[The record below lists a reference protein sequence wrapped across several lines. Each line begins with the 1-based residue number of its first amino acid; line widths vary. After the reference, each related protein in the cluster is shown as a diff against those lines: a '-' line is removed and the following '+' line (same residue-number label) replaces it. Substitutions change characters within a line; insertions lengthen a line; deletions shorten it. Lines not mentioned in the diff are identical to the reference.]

1 MPSTELETT
10 VAADPAGTSS
20 NDAPSADAAPPCA
33 VGRSRNPAGA
43 DGSDA
48 EPDVVLVVAVAPA
61 GRGPAEP
68 VRAPRSAW
76 RPAAME
82 PRSLARPTTSEGP
95 ESDASGSEPT
105 CALDPR
111 PAGSAVACESWA
123 GAELWLAPVEAF
135 ARRGPLGSTEPGE
148 SESADPFG
156 DCDGDEP
163 AEPPVSAAT
172 MGMTPNGATDVPS
185 PRAMA
190 RAPTRPTNAA
200 APRPADSRGTFE
212 PSGLGSAGDFASPI
226 GSALLWSSCIRLP
239 SRCPVLRLQISSAL
253 DQFSAGIK
261 PHFNGESSTQSEV
274 C

>member
-1 MPSTELETT
+1 M
-10 VAADPAGTSS
+10 
-20 NDAPSADAAPPCA
+20 
-33 VGRSRNPAGA
+33 
-43 DGSDA
+43 
-48 EPDVVLVVAVAPA
+48 VVVPIAPA

-68 VRAPRSAW
+68 IRAPRSAL

-82 PRSLARPTTSEGP
+82 PRSLAGPTTSEGP

-123 GAELWLAPVEAF
+123 GAALWLGPVEAF
-135 ARRGPLGSTEPGE
+135 ARRGPLGSTEPEE
-148 SESADPFG
+148 SESAELF
-156 DCDGDEP
+156 GDEP

-190 RAPTRPTNAA
+190 SAPTRPTNAA

-212 PSGLGSAGDFASPI
+212 LSDLGSAGDFGSPI
-226 GSALLWSSCIRLP
+226 GIALLWSSCIRLP
-239 SRCPVLRLQISSAL
+239 SRCSVLRLQISSAL

-261 PHFNGESSTQSEV
+261 PHFNGESST
-274 C
+274 